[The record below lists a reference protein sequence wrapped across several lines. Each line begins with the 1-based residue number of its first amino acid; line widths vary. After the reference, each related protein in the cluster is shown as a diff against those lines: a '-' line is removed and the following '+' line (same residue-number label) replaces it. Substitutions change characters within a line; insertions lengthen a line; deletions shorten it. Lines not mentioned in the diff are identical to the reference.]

1 MGRIFTFGCS
11 FTEYKWPTW
20 ADIIL
25 YGNEG
30 YNCGVSGG
38 GFDSILYRLM
48 ETDRK
53 FKLTTEDKIIIVFT
67 TPLRWDLI
75 INGQWSTHGQV
86 TNIPHFMTYQDKLFS
101 IDGLIYKSFYN
112 IQLIDDFLKY
122 RNLNYV
128 FGSLN
133 GIYSHIG
140 NYFEYHDISEET
152 KGLIKYVSD
161 RVNVELMDFK
171 TFIMGQGE
179 LWTVTKK
186 YKNDNSE
193 YHPRPLTHYKWVTEI
208 LMKHMEIDLKLSENE
223 IMEIE
228 THIEKLEY
236 VEDSKKI
243 KDVFPKFFN
252 KRLLYSIYLPQ
263 SEENKTLPKLI

>member
-20 ADIIL
+20 ADMIL

-38 GFDSILYRLM
+38 GFDSILYRLI

-53 FKLTTEDKIIIVFT
+53 FKLTTDDKIIIVFT

-75 INGQWSTHGQV
+75 INQQWSTHGQV
-86 TNIPHFMTYQDKLFS
+86 TNSPHFVKYLDKLFS

-171 TFIMGQGE
+171 TFIMGQSE
-179 LWTVTKK
+179 SWTVTKK

-236 VEDSKKI
+236 VEDSTKI